1 MKADLSHRSQ
11 FSGFGLVAMLS
22 CTVRSLSAV
31 HFTPMLPHTA
41 PVTQCSQAPPG
52 GAGLLTRFIACE
64 RERDRELE
72 DRYTHTQVRA
82 LYGEGTCFCGATH
95 PHLVLW
101 PSVPKEAKR
110 LLRAG
115 GLSPPREGV
124 PASQGL
130 PGKMKKKGHGCVCP
144 VLEVSPTGLGDS
156 EAGKTGGRS

>member
-1 MKADLSHRSQ
+1 M
-11 FSGFGLVAMLS
+11 V
-22 CTVRSLSAV
+22 
-31 HFTPMLPHTA
+31 
-41 PVTQCSQAPPG
+41 
-52 GAGLLTRFIACE
+52 
-64 RERDRELE
+64 
-72 DRYTHTQVRA
+72 
-82 LYGEGTCFCGATH
+82 TH

-115 GLSPPREGV
+115 GSPHPERECLLV
-124 PASQGL
+124 RGL